1 MAESLQSGAGKPS
14 TGPGPGP
21 IERAMPPRL
30 RPFVALARLDH
41 PIGVWLLLWP
51 CLWAI
56 ALASDGLPDIGLLA
70 LFTAGAF
77 VMRAAGCTLNDIFD
91 RDFDA
96 RVERTRSRP
105 LPSGAIGVRGAVA
118 FMAVLLGAGLAI
130 LLQLNLFAILL
141 GAGSLLLVV
150 VYPLMKRITYWPQAF
165 LGLTFNY
172 GALLGWAAV
181 AGGIGWPAGL
191 LYAGGIAWTLG
202 YDTIY
207 AHQDKEDDLLVGVK
221 SSALALGPRTRP
233 FLIAFYVVA
242 VAGFAGAGVAAAGR
256 LALLCGR
263 SRGGA
268 PARLA
273 GAAGAHRQP
282 GRLPRQ
288 VQEQQPGRPR
298 ALRRHPRRQGDWLS
312 PTPPLPRS
320 RRRRRAAPVPA
331 ATPCARAAPPRRRRP
346 PG

>member
-1 MAESLQSGAGKPS
+1 MAERLHNVAGAPDGRGPG
-14 TGPGPGP
+14 GPGPV
-21 IERAMPPRL
+21 ERAAPRFA
-30 RPFVALARLDH
+30 RPFVALARLDQ
-41 PIGVWLLLWP
+41 PVGVWLLLWP

-56 ALASDGLPDIGLLA
+56 GLASDGLPDIGLLA

-96 RVERTRSRP
+96 RVERTRRRP
-105 LPSGAIGVRGAVA
+105 LPSGAIGVKGAVA

-150 VYPLMKRITYWPQAF
+150 LYPLMKRITYWPQAF

-181 AGGIGWPAGL
+181 EGGIGWPAGL

-207 AHQDKEDDLLVGVK
+207 AHQDKEDDLLIGVK
-221 SSALALGPRTRP
+221 SSAIALGPN
-233 FLIAFYVVA
+233 
-242 VAGFAGAGVAAAGR
+242 GR
-256 LALLCGR
+256 GR
-263 SRGGA
+263 S
-268 PARLA
+268 
-273 GAAGAHRQP
+273 
-282 GRLPRQ
+282 
-288 VQEQQPGRPR
+288 
-298 ALRRHPRRQGDWLS
+298 
-312 PTPPLPRS
+312 
-320 RRRRRAAPVPA
+320 
-331 ATPCARAAPPRRRRP
+331 
-346 PG
+346 

>member
-1 MAESLQSGAGKPS
+1 MVERLQSGSAPPGGAGPV
-14 TGPGPGP
+14 
-21 IERAMPPRL
+21 ERALPPWA
-30 RPFVALARLDH
+30 RPFAALARLDH

-56 ALASDGLPDIGLLA
+56 GLASDGLPDLTLLV

-96 RVERTRSRP
+96 RVERTRRRP

-118 FMAVLLGAGLAI
+118 FLAVLLGAGLAI

-150 VYPLMKRITYWPQAF
+150 LYPLMKRITYWPQAF

-181 AGGIGWPAGL
+181 EGGIGWPAGL
-191 LYAGGIAWTLG
+191 LYVAGIAWTLG

-207 AHQDKEDDLLVGVK
+207 AHQDKEDDLLIGVK
-221 SSALALGPRTRP
+221 SSALALGLRTRP
-233 FLIAFYVVA
+233 FLIVFYAAA
-242 VAGFAGAGVAAAGR
+242 VTGLAGAGVAAQVAWPYFVGVA
-256 LALLCGR
+256 LAALV
-263 SRGGA
+263 
-268 PARLA
+268 LA
-273 GAAGAHRQP
+273 WQ
-282 GRLPRQ
+282 
-288 VQEQQPGRPR
+288 
-298 ALRRHPRRQGDWLS
+298 ALRVRIERPADCLAKFKANSWVGFAVFAGIV
-312 PTPPLPRS
+312 
-320 RRRRRAAPVPA
+320 AA
-331 ATPCARAAPPRRRRP
+331 R
-346 PG
+346 GLY

>member
-1 MAESLQSGAGKPS
+1 MVERLQSGAAAP
-14 TGPGPGP
+14 TGAGP
-21 IERAMPPRL
+21 IERAMPAFA
-30 RPFVALARLDH
+30 RPFVALARLDR
-41 PIGVWLLLWP
+41 PVGVWLLLWP

-56 ALASDGLPDIGLLA
+56 GLAADGLPDIALLL

-96 RVERTRSRP
+96 RVERTRGRP
-105 LPSGAIGVRGAVA
+105 LPSGAIGLRGAVA

-130 LLQLNLFAILL
+130 LLQLNLFAVLL

-181 AGGIGWPAGL
+181 EGGIGWPAGL

-221 SSALALGPRTRP
+221 SSALALGARTRP
-233 FLIAFYVVA
+233 WLIAFYAAA
-242 VAGFAGAGVAAAGR
+242 VAGFSGAGVAAGVAWPYYVGVA
-256 LALLCGR
+256 LAALL
-263 SRGGA
+263 
-268 PARLA
+268 LA
-273 GAAGAHRQP
+273 WQ
-282 GRLPRQ
+282 
-288 VQEQQPGRPR
+288 
-298 ALRRHPRRQGDWLS
+298 ALRVRIESPADCLAKFKANSLVGLLIFAGIVAAQGLY
-312 PTPPLPRS
+312 
-320 RRRRRAAPVPA
+320 
-331 ATPCARAAPPRRRRP
+331 
-346 PG
+346 

>member
-1 MAESLQSGAGKPS
+1 MVERLQSGAAAA
-14 TGPGPGP
+14 TGAGP

-30 RPFVALARLDH
+30 RPFVALARLDR
-41 PIGVWLLLWP
+41 PVGVWLLLWP

-56 ALASDGLPDIGLLA
+56 GLASDGLPDIALLL
-70 LFTAGAF
+70 LFTVGAF

-96 RVERTRSRP
+96 RVARTRARP

-118 FMAVLLGAGLAI
+118 FLAVLLGAGLAI

-181 AGGIGWPAGL
+181 AGDIGWPAGL

-207 AHQDKEDDLLVGVK
+207 AHQDKEDDLLIGVK
-221 SSALALGPRTRP
+221 SSALALGARTRP
-233 FLIAFYVVA
+233 WLILFYAAA
-242 VAGFAGAGVAAAGR
+242 VAGFAGAGVAVSVAWPYYVGVALAAALLAWQAFRVRIESPADCLAKFKNNSLVG
-256 LALLCGR
+256 LALF
-263 SRGGA
+263 
-268 PARLA
+268 A
-273 GAAGAHRQP
+273 GIIAAQAI
-282 GRLPRQ
+282 
-288 VQEQQPGRPR
+288 
-298 ALRRHPRRQGDWLS
+298 A
-312 PTPPLPRS
+312 
-320 RRRRRAAPVPA
+320 
-331 ATPCARAAPPRRRRP
+331 
-346 PG
+346 

>member
-1 MAESLQSGAGKPS
+1 MAERLHTMAGASAGRGPG
-14 TGPGPGP
+14 GPGPV
-21 IERAMPPRL
+21 ERAAPPFA
-30 RPFVALARLDH
+30 RPFVALARLDQ
-41 PIGVWLLLWP
+41 PVGVWLLLWP

-56 ALASDGLPDIGLLA
+56 GLASDGLPDIGLLA

-96 RVERTRSRP
+96 QVERTRRRP
-105 LPSGAIGVRGAVA
+105 LPSGAIGVKGAIA

-150 VYPLMKRITYWPQAF
+150 LYPLMKRITYWPQAF

-181 AGGIGWPAGL
+181 EGGIGWPAGL

-207 AHQDKEDDLLVGVK
+207 AHQDKEDDLLIGVK
-221 SSALALGPRTRP
+221 SSAIALGERTRP

-242 VAGFAGAGVAAAGR
+242 VAGFAGAGVAAEAAWPYFVGVAVAAALLGWQALR
-256 LALLCGR
+256 VRIVSPADCLAKFKNNSLVGLALF
-263 SRGGA
+263 
-268 PARLA
+268 A
-273 GAAGAHRQP
+273 GIVAAQ
-282 GRLPRQ
+282 
-288 VQEQQPGRPR
+288 
-298 ALRRHPRRQGDWLS
+298 ALG
-312 PTPPLPRS
+312 
-320 RRRRRAAPVPA
+320 
-331 ATPCARAAPPRRRRP
+331 
-346 PG
+346 